1 MIPLIEQ
8 LEEIKYLLEGKMTMG
23 DLFKSQPGDDPDP
36 AQGQRDIHHAA
47 RENPYPPLKRPPKPM
62 SKKKHKKLPK
72 RRGSKRGVGRDRPG
86 PPFDKW
92 LQPKPFKPDDPDAP
106 KYTPGTL

>member
-1 MIPLIEQ
+1 MISLIEQ
-8 LEEIKYLLEGKMTMG
+8 LEEIKYLLEGKMTLG
-23 DLFKSQPGDDPDP
+23 DLLKNPGPDPDP
-36 AQGQRDIHHAA
+36 PETHHPFPRKA
-47 RENPYPPLKRPPKPM
+47 PKPM
-62 SKKKHKKLPK
+62 SKKNHKKLPR